1 MSETIFVNGLDRAWR
16 DMSLG
21 ELLAEAGI
29 AAAKGGVA
37 VALNAAV
44 VPRAEW
50 DSTRLRP
57 NDKVE
62 IVRIVRG
69 G

>member
-1 MSETIFVNGLDRAWR
+1 MSATITLNGLDRAWR

-21 ELLAEAGI
+21 ELLAEAGV

-37 VALNAAV
+37 VAVNAAV
-44 VPRAEW
+44 VPRAQW

-57 NDKVE
+57 DDKVE